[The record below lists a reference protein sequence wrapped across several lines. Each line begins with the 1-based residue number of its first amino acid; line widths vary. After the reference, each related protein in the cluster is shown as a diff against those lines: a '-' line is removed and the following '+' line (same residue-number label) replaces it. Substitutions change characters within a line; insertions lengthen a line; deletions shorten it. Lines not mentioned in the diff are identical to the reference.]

1 MNKKLFYGSFL
12 LAIIYILVT
21 LIVPDIVE
29 KDLNRIIEQPPYTV
43 SDNAQTL
50 YDSLSFIGD
59 LHSDALLWN
68 RNLTR
73 QSDIGHVDFPRLQQ
87 SSVTLQAFTIVSKS
101 PAGQNFESN
110 SSDSRDNI
118 TLLNIVQGR
127 PVSNW
132 FSLMNRTL
140 YQTEKLHRYARDY
153 NEEFVLV
160 KSSSDLEKLIQLKEV
175 NPNVTGGFIGIEG
188 AHAIEGSLENLNQVF
203 EAGVRMM
210 GPTHFFDNKL
220 GGSAHGMSGE
230 GLTPFGEQVI
240 DRMNELGMLV
250 DLSHISPSMID
261 DILNRTT
268 KPVIVSHTGVKAIY
282 NSQRNLSDA
291 HIKAIAEHKGLI
303 GIAFFPGAIGDGEIP
318 AIVASM
324 KHVRDLVGI
333 EYVALGSDFDGSVT
347 TPFDVTGLPLLVEE
361 MLNQDFSRIEIK
373 AIMGEN
379 MRDFLLKNL
388 P

>member
-1 MNKKLFYGSFL
+1 MKKFL
-12 LAIIYILVT
+12 LYSSFILATLYILLT
-21 LIVPDIVE
+21 LIAPNIVE
-29 KDLNRIIEQPPYTV
+29 KGQNKITQQPPYTA
-43 SDNAQTL
+43 SESAQAL

-110 SSDSRDNI
+110 SADAFDNI

-132 FSLMNRTL
+132 FSLVKRTL
-140 YQTEKLHRYARDY
+140 YQTEKLHRFAQSYGD
-153 NEEFVLV
+153 EFVLV
-160 KSSSDLEKLIQLKEV
+160 ENKSDLEKLIQLKQE
-175 NPNVTGGFIGIEG
+175 NPGVIGGFIGIEG
-188 AHAIEGSLENLNQVF
+188 AHAIEGSLENLDRVF

-220 GGSAHGMSGE
+220 GGSAHGISGE

-250 DLSHISPSMID
+250 DLSHISPNMID
-261 DILNRTT
+261 DILSRTT
-268 KPVIVSHTGVKAIY
+268 KPVIVSHTGVRAIY
-282 NSQRNLSDA
+282 NSQRNLSDV
-291 HIKAIAEHKGLI
+291 HIEAIAENKGLI
-303 GIAFFPGAIGDGEIP
+303 GIAFFPGAIGDGGIP

-333 EYVALGSDFDGSVT
+333 EFVALGSDFDGSVT
-347 TPFDVTGLPLLVEE
+347 TPFDVTGLPLLVDE
-361 MLNQDFSRIEIK
+361 LLKQGFTRDEIK

>member
-1 MNKKLFYGSFL
+1 MKKKLFYGSFL
-12 LAIIYILVT
+12 LAIVYILVT

-29 KDLNRIIEQPPYTV
+29 KDLNKITQQPPY
-43 SDNAQTL
+43 SASEEAQAL

-87 SSVTLQAFTIVSKS
+87 SSVTLQTFTIVSKS

-110 SSDSRDNI
+110 SSDAFDNI

-132 FSLMNRTL
+132 FSLVNRAL
-140 YQTEKLHRYARDY
+140 YQTKKLHLFAEVYEDD
-153 NEEFVLV
+153 FVLV
-160 KSSSDLEKLIQLKEV
+160 KNRIDLEKLIKLKET
-175 NPNVTGGFIGIEG
+175 NPSVIGGFIGIEG
-188 AHAIEGSLENLNQVF
+188 AHAIEGSLENLDRVF

-220 GGSAHGMSGE
+220 GGSAHGISGE

-250 DLSHISPSMID
+250 DLSHISPNMID
-261 DILNRTT
+261 DILARTT
-268 KPVIVSHTGVKAIY
+268 NPVIVSHTGVRAVY

-291 HIKAIAEHKGLI
+291 QIKAIAENKGLI
-303 GIAFFPGAIGDGEIP
+303 GVAFFPGAIGDGGIP

-324 KHVRDLVGI
+324 KHVRNLVGI
-333 EYVALGSDFDGSVT
+333 EFVALGSDFDGSVT
-347 TPFDVTGLPLLVEE
+347 TPFDVTGLPLLVDE
-361 MLNQDFSRIEIK
+361 MLKQGFTRDEIK

>member
-1 MNKKLFYGSFL
+1 MKKKLFYGSFL
-12 LAIIYILVT
+12 LAIVYILVT

-29 KDLNRIIEQPPYTV
+29 KDLNKITQQPPYNV
-43 SDNAQTL
+43 SGSAQAL

-110 SSDSRDNI
+110 SSEAFDNI

-132 FSLMNRTL
+132 FSLVNRAL
-140 YQTEKLHRYARDY
+140 YQIKKLHLFAEVYEDD
-153 NEEFVLV
+153 FVLV
-160 KSSSDLEKLIQLKEV
+160 KSRIDLEKLIKLKKT
-175 NPNVTGGFIGIEG
+175 NPSVIGGFIGIEG
-188 AHAIEGSLENLNQVF
+188 AHAIEGSLENLDRVF

-220 GGSAHGMSGE
+220 GGSAHGISGE

-250 DLSHISPSMID
+250 DLSHISPNMID
-261 DILNRTT
+261 DILARTT
-268 KPVIVSHTGVKAIY
+268 KPVIVSHTGVRAIY

-291 HIKAIAEHKGLI
+291 HIKSIAANKGLI
-303 GIAFFPGAIGDGEIP
+303 GIAFFPGAIGDGGIP

-333 EYVALGSDFDGSVT
+333 EFVALGSDFDGSVT
-347 TPFDVTGLPLLVEE
+347 TPFDVTGLPLLVDE
-361 MLNQDFSRIEIK
+361 LLKQGFTRDEIK